1 MVVSADDANRLA
13 AEFKASPTGPH
24 SPDLQ
29 RLLSVMRG
37 LPIAGK
43 HVLIFDP
50 SSCDYVLGEL
60 TGKGGAP
67 MIRHERVRF
76 ASTAAGEWY
85 VFRCRLKAIF
95 GVDVEA

>member
-13 AEFKASPTGPH
+13 AEFKANPTGPH

-43 HVLIFDP
+43 HVLIFDQ
-50 SSCDYVLGEL
+50 SSRVYVLGEL
-60 TGKGGAP
+60 TGMRGAP
-67 MIRHERVRF
+67 LVRHERVRF
-76 ASTAAGEWY
+76 ATTAAGEWH

-95 GVDVEA
+95 GIDVEA